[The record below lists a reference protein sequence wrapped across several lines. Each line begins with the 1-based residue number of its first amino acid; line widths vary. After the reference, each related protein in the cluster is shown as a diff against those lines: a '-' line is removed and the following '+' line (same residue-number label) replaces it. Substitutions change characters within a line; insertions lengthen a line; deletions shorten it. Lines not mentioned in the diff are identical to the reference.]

1 MENSNKKSVD
11 MEKFSEK
18 NVRVPS
24 HPFYNND
31 RFWNWESFKSGSP
44 ELEERLKCKTL
55 KEYLEKYGK
64 KDNQKSTQ

>member
-1 MENSNKKSVD
+1 MENSNPSTPNR
-11 MEKFSEK
+11 EKFSEK

-31 RFWNWESFKSGSP
+31 SFWKFKGWFKSGSP

-55 KEYLEKYGK
+55 KEYLEKYGEE
-64 KDNQKSTQ
+64 DN